1 MLQVPEQVIA
11 QQVLELAQM
20 HPQLE
25 RVLAECQRGCYH
37 TGSPFRP
44 VATTRRNT
52 VGRRLRRSSKRNER
66 TARDNR
72 PLQAVLQL
80 AQREPGLPPREPLA
94 VAARQPGPH
103 SRLPILQSA
112 LVGHSLVQSSTIVVA
127 AAVAGRR

>member
-1 MLQVPEQVIA
+1 MASSKPFYGLFLYHSQSWYQRPVRVLQVPEQVIA

-72 PLQAVLQL
+72 PL
-80 AQREPGLPPREPLA
+80 
-94 VAARQPGPH
+94 
-103 SRLPILQSA
+103 
-112 LVGHSLVQSSTIVVA
+112 
-127 AAVAGRR
+127 